1 MKTLRYFFVITIFTS
16 FLSCTTDE
24 KEQKKADALD
34 KNYTDCE
41 VFVKE
46 YNEWVIHYVDLS
58 KLCQA
63 KPENQELQAK
73 KHEMSAEMPQW
84 GLRRRSMVNCA
95 ADESFNKKCD
105 EITTRLTEAMETY
118 NF

>member
-1 MKTLRYFFVITIFTS
+1 MKTLSLV
-16 FLSCTTDE
+16 FLILLFSLGISCSSEE
-24 KEQKKADALD
+24 KEQKKIDAID
-34 KNYTDCE
+34 KNYTDCD

-46 YNEWVIHYVDLS
+46 YEEWVNHFVDLS

-63 KPENQELQAK
+63 KPESEELQTK
-73 KHEMSAEMPQW
+73 KKEMSAEMPQW

-95 ADESFNKKCD
+95 SDETFNKKCD
-105 EITTRLTEAMETY
+105 EITLRLTEAMETY